1 MMAIDECRDARV
13 CMVQPLPVVV
23 VVVTVDSASSH
34 DDVTHARCSTRAPKP
49 SVVVTTCWLVGWLEV
64 EALSVT
70 QIMTRRGD
78 SGPLSSSFHVIQ
90 SENPK
95 ATENEFHRDNFEAI
109 SPRDRLRFII
119 DGKARLL
126 GCGWKSMQLP
136 SSSSE
141 NCIHENRAFCRSCRC
156 SICFRSCRLA
166 CSLSPLPNLGE
177 LDLCPR
183 YYGRVFPRH

>member
-1 MMAIDECRDARV
+1 MNAGTRV

-34 DDVTHARCSTRAPKP
+34 DDVMTHAAQEPLNRALLLPL
-49 SVVVTTCWLVGWLEV
+49 VGCLVGWFGWRWRRCL
-64 EALSVT
+64 LSSIT

-126 GCGWKSMQLP
+126 RLRLEKY
-136 SSSSE
+136 
-141 NCIHENRAFCRSCRC
+141 AA
-156 SICFRSCRLA
+156 SIEFFRKLH
-166 CSLSPLPNLGE
+166 P
-177 LDLCPR
+177 
-183 YYGRVFPRH
+183 